1 MAKFVKH
8 IFDALSLE
16 TLYKYVLNS
25 CVCRSSC
32 CEENNKNYVCCVC
45 QCQSNE
51 IEHHSEDDDFIG
63 CMKICCGGSEEVL
76 DDVESIISDSEN
88 DPYLFEGKKI

>member
-1 MAKFVKH
+1 MAKFIKH

-25 CVCRSSC
+25 CVCRSEC
-32 CEENNKNYVCCVC
+32 CSETNCCLC

-51 IEHHSEDDDFIG
+51 IQHHEEDDDFIG
-63 CMKICCGGSEEVL
+63 CMKICCGSSAVEDVVEEVL
-76 DDVESIISDSEN
+76 SSDDES
-88 DPYLFEGKKI
+88 DPYLFSSKRNI

>member
-1 MAKFVKH
+1 MAKFIKH

-25 CVCRSSC
+25 CVCRSEC
-32 CEENNKNYVCCVC
+32 CSENNCCLC

-51 IEHHSEDDDFIG
+51 IQHHEEDDDFIG
-63 CMKICCGGSEEVL
+63 CMKICCGSSAVEDAVEEVL
-76 DDVESIISDSEN
+76 SSDEDEEN
-88 DPYLFEGKKI
+88 PYLFSSKRNI